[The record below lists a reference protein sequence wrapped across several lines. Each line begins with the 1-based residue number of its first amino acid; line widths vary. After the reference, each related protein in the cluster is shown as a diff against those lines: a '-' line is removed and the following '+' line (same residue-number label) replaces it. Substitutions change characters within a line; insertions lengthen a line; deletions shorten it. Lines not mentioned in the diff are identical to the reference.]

1 MINVSFMLCKYMPS
15 LGQSNIGI
23 SNHISSVGLRGLPES
38 TKFLVR
44 ALMHVTLH
52 HHNKN
57 YNVANNGTLVN
68 QADFMLPECTEES
81 LQTVHTVQHHPT
93 VAS

>member
-1 MINVSFMLCKYMPS
+1 MPS

-23 SNHISSVGLRGLPES
+23 SNHISSFDQRGPPES
-38 TKFLVR
+38 TKFLVL
-44 ALMHVTLH
+44 ASMDVTF

-57 YNVANNGTLVN
+57 NVANNVTLVN
-68 QADFMLPECTEES
+68 QAEYMLPECTEES
-81 LQTVHTVQHHPT
+81 LQTLHTVQHHPS